1 MISEV
6 KANRDLVLELGR
18 NFPEEFG
25 AIPIERTGEH
35 VSFYLPE
42 EQEENEEKKDL
53 IRSFFGKHVL
63 FKEVPTEMFHR
74 LKAELYN
81 DQLVHFPETG
91 MGADQIVSEAYRLG
105 ASDLHLEPYAK
116 EHFRIRMRI
125 DGILSD
131 RYLLDLT
138 QGYSLVNAIKVRAG
152 LDIAQK
158 RLPQDG
164 RIILLVE
171 TGNRLDL
178 RISVIPTIDSERVVI
193 RLLGQNAGGLDL
205 KKLGMDKSLFSEFD
219 RALYRSKGIIL
230 VSGPTGS
237 GKTTTLYAAINKLNA
252 RQLNIM
258 TAEDPVEYF
267 LAGVSQTAVRPSI
280 GLDFPEVLRSFL
292 RQDPDVIMIGEIR
305 DEKTAS
311 IAIRAALTGHL
322 VLSTIHTNDSLGTVR
337 RLMDMGIPHYLISDT
352 LELSIAQ
359 RLLRRLC
366 PHCKVQSNRPFEE
379 ENSGAVQ
386 IFESRGCEKCHY
398 TGYKGRIAI
407 YEWTGKKD
415 LAEFISS
422 GNRAESSPG
431 LVSSTLHLLEDGII
445 DLVEYNRIK
454 WG

>member
-1 MISEV
+1 MMISEV

-158 RLPQDG
+158 RPSAGWEDH
-164 RIILLVE
+164 
-171 TGNRLDL
+171 TTCGNWQ
-178 RISVIPTIDSERVVI
+178 S
-193 RLLGQNAGGLDL
+193 A
-205 KKLGMDKSLFSEFD
+205 
-219 RALYRSKGIIL
+219 
-230 VSGPTGS
+230 
-237 GKTTTLYAAINKLNA
+237 
-252 RQLNIM
+252 
-258 TAEDPVEYF
+258 
-267 LAGVSQTAVRPSI
+267 RPSY
-280 GLDFPEVLRSFL
+280 
-292 RQDPDVIMIGEIR
+292 QC
-305 DEKTAS
+305 
-311 IAIRAALTGHL
+311 
-322 VLSTIHTNDSLGTVR
+322 DS
-337 RLMDMGIPHYLISDT
+337 H
-352 LELSIAQ
+352 
-359 RLLRRLC
+359 
-366 PHCKVQSNRPFEE
+366 H
-379 ENSGAVQ
+379 
-386 IFESRGCEKCHY
+386 
-398 TGYKGRIAI
+398 
-407 YEWTGKKD
+407 
-415 LAEFISS
+415 
-422 GNRAESSPG
+422 
-431 LVSSTLHLLEDGII
+431 
-445 DLVEYNRIK
+445 
-454 WG
+454 